1 MILYRNIVIA
11 LFIAALS
18 IAMVSSGAT
27 AAELSFTILDRD
39 RNPVEGV
46 VVSADLIGG
55 KLPESNAK
63 RTPQKFEV
71 AQENKRFTPYIL
83 PITVGDSV
91 DFPNLDDIKH
101 HIYSFSKPKIF
112 EINLYKGR
120 PPEPVL
126 FDKPGIVTI
135 GCNIHDYMIAYIYVA
150 DTPYIGKTDGNGLV
164 TLPLAAGDYQVKIW
178 NPRLSD
184 EDLSRVIDLRVKPDM
199 SSKSIQL
206 QGKLRKDL
214 DPTKLADDHYD
225 DLGGELDGYF

>member
-1 MILYRNIVIA
+1 MILYRNVVVA

-27 AAELSFTILDRD
+27 AGELSFTILDRD

-55 KLPESNAK
+55 SLPESNAK

-83 PITVGDSV
+83 PITVGDWV

-150 DTPYIGKTDGNGLV
+150 DTPYIGKTDDNGLV

-184 EDLSRVIDLRVKPDM
+184 EDLSRVMDLRVKPDM
-199 SSKSIQL
+199 SLKSIQL